1 MLGTESQVLYK
12 DENSELVAV
21 SVVAGCPCPVEVPSH
36 CSWDAFPFSILEK
49 AGKRSPDP
57 LNRFEGRN
65 LPTALYIDS
74 NALFL
79 PGQIPALGKEQSVQ
93 VQIAFNCRM
102 YLTMEAFR
110 LDMIQPIEQQP
121 EDAQ

>member
-1 MLGTESQVLYK
+1 M
-12 DENSELVAV
+12 
-21 SVVAGCPCPVEVPSH
+21 AGSPCPLPSD
-36 CSWDAFPFSILEK
+36 CCWDAVPFSILEK

-57 LNRFEGRN
+57 LNRFEGQN
-65 LPTALYIDS
+65 LPTAQYIDS

-110 LDMIQPIEQQP
+110 LDMIQLIQQQP
-121 EDAQ
+121 EEAQ

>member
-1 MLGTESQVLYK
+1 MSTEAQVLYK
-12 DENSELVAV
+12 EENSGELVTV
-21 SVVAGCPCPVEVPSH
+21 TVVAGSPCPLPSD
-36 CSWDAFPFSILEK
+36 CCWDAVPFSILEK

-65 LPTALYIDS
+65 LPTAQYIDS

-110 LDMIQPIEQQP
+110 LDMIQLIQQQP
-121 EDAQ
+121 EEAQ

>member
-1 MLGTESQVLYK
+1 MLFKE
-12 DENSELVAV
+12 ENSGELVTV
-21 SVVAGCPCPVEVPSH
+21 TVVAGCSRPVEVPSD

-49 AGKRSPDP
+49 AWKRSPDP

-65 LPTALYIDS
+65 LPTAQYIDS

-110 LDMIQPIEQQP
+110 LDMIQLMQQQP
-121 EDAQ
+121 EEAQ